1 MITHLPPDRRANRT
15 PEQDTDLPLPK
26 IGKVLR
32 LSRSSAYKAAEE
44 HRATGGRSGL
54 PTVKIG
60 DRLMVRLVDLAA
72 MVGVELFR

>member
-1 MITHLPPDRRANRT
+1 MLTIA
-15 PEQDTDLPLPK
+15 EAA
-26 IGKVLR
+26 KVLR

-54 PTVKIG
+54 PTLKIG
-60 DRLMVRLVDLAA
+60 GRLMVRLVDLAA